1 MKKNSMDRSITKTIK
16 EDLNKKMVLLAGPR
30 QCGKT
35 TLAKGLL
42 KEYSG
47 EYYSWDIDSHRKIIR
62 SNKLNE
68 PSKLWVLDELHKFKT
83 WRNWLKGLYDLHSS
97 NHKILVT
104 GSAKLDIYNR
114 GGDSL
119 QGRYFFHRLHPFTLA
134 ESLEIAPPKNID
146 QIFHLPIVENKN
158 SKSVLVDLL
167 ELGGFPEPFLSGSQ
181 KAASRWRL
189 VYGSR
194 LIREDIR
201 NLEIIYDLDR
211 MELLFE
217 HLPKTIGSILSINS
231 LREDLEV
238 SFETIR
244 NWISIFEKNYVC
256 FRVPPFGS
264 SKIRAVKKESKLYF
278 WDWGHVEE
286 KSHRLEN
293 LVAMHLLRF
302 THWCHD
308 VEGEKV
314 ELRYFRDT
322 RGHEVDFML
331 MRKNKPWAAIEVKQS
346 SQDLDK
352 NLRYLLERIKIPYAF
367 QMHLEGNDDYRVK
380 DINDS
385 YVRVL
390 PMNKFLINLP

>member
-1 MKKNSMDRSITKTIK
+1 MDRSITKVIR

-35 TLAKGLL
+35 TLAKELL
-42 KEYSG
+42 KKYNS
-47 EYYSWDIDSHRKIIR
+47 EYYSWDIDVHRKIIR

-68 PSKLWVLDELHKFKT
+68 SSKLWVFDELHKFKT
-83 WRNWLKGLYDLHSS
+83 WRNWLKGLYDLHGS
-97 NHKILVT
+97 NHKVLVT
-104 GSAKLDIYNR
+104 GSAKLDVYSR

-134 ESLEIAPPKNID
+134 ESLEILPQKNID
-146 QIFHLPIVENKN
+146 QIFHLPVSEGKN
-158 SKSVLVDLL
+158 SKAILIDLL

-181 KAASRWRL
+181 KAANRWRL

-194 LIREDIR
+194 LIKEDIR

-217 HLPKTIGSILSINS
+217 HLPKTIGSVLSINS

-238 SFETIR
+238 SFETIS
-244 NWISIFEKNYVC
+244 NWINIFEKNYVC
-256 FRVPPFGS
+256 FRISPFGS
-264 SKIRAVKKESKLYF
+264 SKIRAVKKENKLYF
-278 WDWGHVEE
+278 WDWGYVDE

-293 LVAMHLLRF
+293 LVAMHLLRL
-302 THWCHD
+302 THWCQD

-322 RGHEVDFML
+322 RGHEVDFIL
-331 MRKNKPWAAIEVKQS
+331 MRKNKPWVAIEVKQS
-346 SQDLDK
+346 AQDLDK
-352 NLRYLLERIKIPYAF
+352 NLRYLLERTKIPFAF
-367 QMHLEGNDDYRVK
+367 QVHLEGNDDYRVK

-390 PMNKFLINLP
+390 PMHKFLINLP